1 MYSPKY
7 WTISIPTQLEIQQ
20 LDRTRISIELNCK
33 KSLVCSE
40 SVISNQYLRRKT
52 SIKVHAVLWRNRR
65 FFFFFLILLFYII
78 TLTSWKHV
86 ETYRMIQNE
95 HHLHCHTLHETFSDF
110 IFFNFTIDY
119 TSFMNYD
126 TLNEKGILNTCK
138 TIIKLENKNK

>member
-7 WTISIPTQLEIQQ
+7 WTISIPFQLEIQQ
-20 LDRTRISIELNCK
+20 LDRTRTSIELNCK

-65 FFFFFLILLFYII
+65 FFFFNSSLLHYNTHELKTRWNVSNDTKRTSF
-78 TLTSWKHV
+78 TLSHIARNVFW
-86 ETYRMIQNE
+86 
-95 HHLHCHTLHETFSDF
+95 FF
-110 IFFNFTIDY
+110 FFNFTIDY